1 MDIIRRNFLR
11 LLRAGAFEQDERIEP
26 MTEWKW
32 ERLYQ
37 ISHLHQVTP
46 CIAEGIRR
54 SKDDFFLQVKPDLW
68 RRFEEDQTEMIEEFG
83 RQELT
88 NPLLNRTLQQIQ
100 EGAGIENPTFNL
112 LEGLIAIARHI
123 LTTGISLRQF
133 VALATYLYTTK
144 DPLDFDLLK
153 EWIRQLHMQR
163 MVQLEGNLLV
173 ELFNFPAK
181 RIPFT
186 QAAANKTTRKLVNEL
201 FSTKGTSKHITYYP
215 SEALTN
221 FTSNLIQN
229 LQNIEE

>member
-1 MDIIRRNFLR
+1 
-11 LLRAGAFEQDERIEP
+11 

-32 ERLYQ
+32 ERLYH

-54 SKDDFFLQVKPDLW
+54 SKDDFFLQLKPDLW

-186 QAAANKTTRKLVNEL
+186 QATANKTTRKLVNEL

>member
-1 MDIIRRNFLR
+1 M
-11 LLRAGAFEQDERIEP
+11 
-26 MTEWKW
+26 
-32 ERLYQ
+32 
-37 ISHLHQVTP
+37 
-46 CIAEGIRR
+46 
-54 SKDDFFLQVKPDLW
+54 KPDLW

>member
-1 MDIIRRNFLR
+1 MQFAR
-11 LLRAGAFEQDERIEP
+11 LLQNLAVLNQILSLRREDTLHFSRN
-26 MTEWKW
+26 
-32 ERLYQ
+32 RL
-37 ISHLHQVTP
+37 
-46 CIAEGIRR
+46 
-54 SKDDFFLQVKPDLW
+54 FVKPL
-68 RRFEEDQTEMIEEFG
+68 
-83 RQELT
+83 
-88 NPLLNRTLQQIQ
+88 LQQIQ